1 MADFQ
6 LRDNQRNID
15 ELSTPHFYAT
25 IGDDAGTVLPLSA
38 ITAMTLT
45 VWWNDTPSTRLSING
60 WNAQNCLNVNGC
72 TFAATSGRFDWYGLS
87 ADATVQSLD
96 QGVVKETHYFRIDY
110 SYNST
115 NGVRKGKYLDF
126 FYVLRQPIL
135 KS

>member
-6 LRDNQRNID
+6 LHDSQRNVD
-15 ELSTPHFYAT
+15 ELSTLHFFAT
-25 IGDDAGTVLPLSA
+25 LGDDAGTVLPLSA
-38 ITAMTLT
+38 VVSMALS
-45 VWWNDTPSTRLSING
+45 VWWQDSPTTKQSING
-60 WNAQNCLNVNGC
+60 WNAQLCLNANGC
-72 TFAATSGRFDWYGLS
+72 TFAATSGRFDWYGVA

-96 QGVVKETHYFRIDY
+96 PGVVKETHYFRIDY